1 VELREQLVVVV
12 AALAE
17 WDAVIVELRAEIVE
31 LRRRL
36 GQNSRNSSKPPSTD
50 GLAKPAPK

>member
-1 VELREQLVVVV
+1 MELREQLVVVV